1 MESFDLAIL
10 FTAAGALVGAG
21 LIKVIVSAAKG
32 FGYPS
37 TGRAVMVLA
46 LVLSTGLIAL
56 ALLDNDLLS
65 DGVDGADILLIVLSI
80 LNVYAASIGVHETA
94 VKVQNISQGTTNPS
108 GPDQ

>member
-56 ALLDNDLLS
+56 ALLDNDLLA

-80 LNVYAASIGVHETA
+80 LNVYAAAIGVHETT
-94 VKVQNISQGTTNPS
+94 VKIGNIAGGTTNPS